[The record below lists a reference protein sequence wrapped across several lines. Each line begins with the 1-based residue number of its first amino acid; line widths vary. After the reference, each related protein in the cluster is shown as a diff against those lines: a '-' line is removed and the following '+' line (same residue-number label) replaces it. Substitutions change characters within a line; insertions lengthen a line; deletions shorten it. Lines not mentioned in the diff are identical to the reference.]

1 MKSIKI
7 LKNVELTAIYTVD
20 QQVVGLI
27 TYSLKMYVK
36 ALNDTVKFKLI
47 IKILFDLWTKASFFG
62 IFPKISIQKPV
73 FCL

>member
-36 ALNDTVKFKLI
+36 ALNDTVKFKTDLLNIDI
-47 IKILFDLWTKASFFG
+47 IKRFF
-62 IFPKISIQKPV
+62 
-73 FCL
+73 